1 MRHYQLFCKSYSM
14 EENILKDSLNDSL
27 LWRIAV
33 RCSPSNRGPGAILSQ
48 PHALANLDDRLLE
61 AMAPKE
67 HDLELS
73 AFDLMLAAQ
82 YEEVKLHLN
91 PLRHHTYTPETH
103 VLSSTFTPGLQHAPP
118 LRPIQHPST
127 QNPTLQTPLHLPT
140 YGLVQNA
147 LAKPRPVRTLPRLQD
162 VSLSRNPRCV
172 RDEAMLADDAAFV
185 PVFGFE
191 TRGAGGGDAEEGGD
205 GVDGFAK

>member
-1 MRHYQLFCKSYSM
+1 M

-82 YEEVKLHLN
+82 YEEAYSMLLHSDPSNTPALKIQLSKLHFISQ
-91 PLRHHTYTPETH
+91 PMDSFKTP
-103 VLSSTFTPGLQHAPP
+103 SQNPGLYELYLAYKTC
-118 LRPIQHPST
+118 LFRA
-127 QNPTLQTPLHLPT
+127 TL
-140 YGLVQNA
+140 
-147 LAKPRPVRTLPRLQD
+147 D
-162 VSLSRNPRCV
+162 V
-172 RDEAMLADDAAFV
+172 
-185 PVFGFE
+185 FE
-191 TRGAGGGDAEEGGD
+191 TKQCLQMMLLSFQCLGLKREELEAGTLKKEVMELMDLRSEILRELGMSQLL
-205 GVDGFAK
+205 